1 MAYEYARKGA
11 RLVLVARREDQLRAV
26 ADRAITKGAS
36 DVHVLVGDMTKE
48 DDCKSV
54 IDATIHKYGRCK
66 LDSCSSLA
74 VSMESV
80 SFCYLSSS
88 INSYHYKLP
97 VTIFLLKSNI
107 ESFNCLCN

>member
-1 MAYEYARKGA
+1 MAYEYARRGA

-66 LDSCSSLA
+66 LDLCSSFSA
-74 VSMESV
+74 SMESA
-80 SFCYLSSS
+80 SFCDHIYYFMPLQ
-88 INSYHYKLP
+88 IL
-97 VTIFLLKSNI
+97 VVIF
-107 ESFNCLCN
+107 CLEAISDCSKFLFM